1 MLSRLVKLIVV
12 IGLGVYSYGVM
23 EDEKKR
29 KQLRE
34 S

>member
-12 IGLGVYSYGVM
+12 LGFGVYSYGLM

-29 KQLRE
+29 KQLSE